1 MAGSTVTVANNGP
14 LRITGEFVV
23 KDAEGREFSF
33 PGRETVSFCRCG
45 GSNNKPFCDGTHNR
59 AGFQSM
65 CEARELPPPPP
76 PANR

>member
-14 LRITGEFVV
+14 LRITGEFVI
-23 KDAEGREFSF
+23 KDAEGREFST
-33 PGRETVSFCRCG
+33 PGRESVSFCRCG

-59 AGFQSM
+59 AGFQSV